1 MENDGT
7 TTLTG
12 CRRLKMRRK
21 INISLLF
28 ASISFVLTLVF
39 ANVSWEFSDY
49 KYSSSFLSVT
59 AAVKEPVGQII
70 VAQGDDEPI
79 CEGAGGPYNCD
90 ARNPE
95 EIEMI
100 TPKDGSTVNKLTST
114 ISWKAVPEVKSYF
127 VIIKDI
133 ADTNK
138 VIFDKKFTEAEF
150 SKSAEGEIKINY
162 SFGDLTLGRNYRLII
177 QAVTE
182 SASKP
187 EGAIK
192 FKVGKENS

>member
-1 MENDGT
+1 
-7 TTLTG
+7 
-12 CRRLKMRRK
+12 MRRK